1 MKKGWKHAF
10 YIDDPDSINPT
21 ETQKKAIDKLCRGI
35 IRRGLTTPAIIGVEM
50 GRPLNY
56 IGSQT
61 MHFFTPL
68 IAAFLPTESWGAM
81 AEFLEHRGSVDWIR
95 NRIEELEQEMDEPK
109 KQEKPKT

>member
-1 MKKGWKHAF
+1 MKKSWKHAF
-10 YIDDPDSINPT
+10 YIEDQGSINPT
-21 ETQKKAIDKLCRGI
+21 EAQKNAIDKLCRGI
-35 IRRGLTTPAIIGVEM
+35 IRRGLVTPAIIGVEM

>member
-10 YIDDPDSINPT
+10 HVDDPDSINPT
-21 ETQKKAIDKLCRGI
+21 EQQKKAIDKLCRGI

-50 GRPLNY
+50 GRPLNF

-68 IAAFLPTESWGAM
+68 IAAFVPTESWKAM

-95 NRIEELEQEMDEPK
+95 NRIEELEQDMDET
-109 KQEKPKT
+109 PKT